1 MMISAVSVCSITN
14 QTMLLNYGIQ
24 ATVSSD
30 FTSPKFYQNFMHL
43 PSKLNA
49 KNSASRNHIFLF
61 GSKSGNVTL
70 RTVVCAV
77 PNEQDD
83 SERCVSHHFADDSVV
98 IHPLDDE
105 NSQVP
110 GFTPQLQ
117 SDTDI
122 QQTFMSQGNQESLLD
137 KLKAGQLHVLAMEQW
152 NSSRLKMCHWN
163 YLVSATNLIHYLAL
177 KSLDIE
183 HIKEELSSLGLMNLE
198 TINPY
203 VLSSLSACIQ
213 MLNNSKSDSLHGYTN
228 SGEVLPICKS
238 SQNRTKGD
246 LAITAMMKRASSN
259 RNLLLGTLQG
269 QRGTHIMVTVGQ
281 EVVENDTH
289 VAVLIEAGAT
299 IFRINC
305 AHGNPDI
312 WNEIIRRVKKSSQV
326 LEKPCR
332 VLMDL
337 AGPKLRTGKLKAG
350 PCVLKIS
357 PKKNAVGSVICPAK
371 IWLSPQGAGP
381 PPPHV
386 SPDVILHVDG
396 QEFLSKL
403 EVDDSV
409 RFCDARGK
417 QRELRILS
425 KYAIFSGVGF
435 LAECRKTA
443 YVESGTVLRMKE
455 KRRKY
460 SVGFVIDVP
469 PAEKFVRL
477 RVGDLLILSR
487 DSSDE
492 LDESTSSS
500 VDANRITCSSGYLFD
515 SVRPGDPIA
524 FDDGK
529 IWGVIKGI
537 SISEVIVSIT
547 HAGPRGTKLGSEKSV
562 NIPESQIRYEGL
574 TSKDIMDLDFVA
586 GNADMVGISFIRD
599 IHEIV
604 VLRQELAKRK
614 NLNLGV
620 ILKIETRD
628 GFENLPLLLLEA
640 MKSPNPLGVMIARGD
655 LAVECGWEKLAD
667 IQEEIISICNAAHV
681 PVIWATQVL
690 ESLIKSG
697 VPTRA
702 EITDAANGRRIS
714 CVMLNKGKHIA
725 EAVSTLVT
733 ILSSKYNKTKAELKP
748 LLLSSHIN

>member
-1 MMISAVSVCSITN
+1 MMIGAVSVCSITN
-14 QTMLLNYGIQ
+14 QTMLLNYGIR
-24 ATVSSD
+24 ATVPYD
-30 FTSPKFYQNFMHL
+30 FTSPSLYQKGIYL
-43 PSKLNA
+43 PCKLHA
-49 KNSASRNHIFLF
+49 KNPASRNLIFLF
-61 GSKSGNVTL
+61 GSQRGNL
-70 RTVVCAV
+70 SLKTVLCAV

-83 SERCVSHHFADDSVV
+83 SERWVSHHFADDSVV
-98 IHPLDDE
+98 IYPLDNE
-105 NSQVP
+105 NSQDP
-110 GFTPQLQ
+110 GFTSQLQ
-117 SDTDI
+117 SGPDI
-122 QQTFMSQGNQESLLD
+122 HPTFMSQGNQESLLD
-137 KLKAGQLHVLAMEQW
+137 KLKAIQLHVLAMEQW
-152 NSSRLKMCHWN
+152 NASRLKMCHGN

-183 HIKEELSSLGLMNLE
+183 QIKEELSSLGLLNLE

-213 MLNNSKSDSLHGYTN
+213 MLSNSKSDSVHGLKS
-228 SGEVLPICKS
+228 SGEVLPIHKS
-238 SQNRTKGD
+238 LQNQTNGD
-246 LAITAMMKRASSN
+246 LAIAAMMKRASSN
-259 RNLLLGTLQG
+259 RNLLLGSLKG

-281 EVVENDTH
+281 EVVDNDTH
-289 VAVLIEAGAT
+289 VAGLIEAGAT

-312 WNEIIRRVKKSSQV
+312 WNEIIRRVKQSSQI

-350 PCVLKIS
+350 PCVVKIS

-371 IWLSPQGAGP
+371 VWLSPQGGGL

-396 QEFLSKL
+396 QELLSNL
-403 EVDDSV
+403 EVHDSV

-417 QRELRILS
+417 RRTLRILR
-425 KYAIFSGVGF
+425 KYPIFSGVGF
-435 LAECRKTA
+435 MAECSKTA
-443 YVESGTVLRMKE
+443 YVESGTVLRKKE
-455 KRRKY
+455 KRRKS

-469 PAEKFVRL
+469 PAEQFVRV

-492 LDESTSSS
+492 VDESTSSS
-500 VDANRITCSSGYLFD
+500 IGSHRITCTSGYLFD
-515 SVRPGDPIA
+515 SVKPGDPIA

-529 IWGVIKGI
+529 IWGVIKGT

-547 HAGPRGTKLGSEKSV
+547 HAGPRGTKLGSEKSI
-562 NIPESQIRYEGL
+562 NIPESHIRYEGL
-574 TSKDIMDLDFVA
+574 TSKDLVDLDFVA
-586 GNADMVGISFIRD
+586 GHADMVGISFVRD
-599 IHEIV
+599 VHDIV

-614 NLNLGV
+614 IWNLGV
-620 ILKIETRD
+620 ILKIETKD
-628 GFENLPLLLLEA
+628 GFENMPLLLLEA

-690 ESLIKSG
+690 ESLVKSG

-702 EITDAANGRRIS
+702 EITDAANGRRLS
-714 CVMLNKGKHIA
+714 CVMLNKGKHIV
-725 EAVSTLVT
+725 EAVSTLDT
-733 ILSSKYNKTKAELKP
+733 ILSGKYKKAKAELKP
-748 LLLSSHIN
+748 LLLSSHVY